1 MSDLIASELFATLNI
16 LVLKRMHLG
25 RFKLTGTPPNWLQQ
39 FCRRPVQPEMEV
51 LIPEE
56 DFPFLEN
63 FLIDAEEIW
72 ARNDNKKLKSGIWDQ
87 QDLFNQEYHFE
98 ATAISVNN
106 QKILL
111 IELLDEEYE
120 EKQNL
125 IQKARENKLDYQY
138 LLKEIQKKE
147 ILIHCIIHDI
157 AGHLSAINCCL
168 ALLDFENLTSKGKE
182 HLEIGRMQTL
192 KQEMLIREILD
203 AFSAEVN
210 SLESFT
216 VDAKQAPNVL
226 TCAQEVIQL
235 LTPTFALNKM
245 QLQLAS
251 NIDRTADWKVVGD
264 KSRLDRV
271 IANLVENAFRYSP
284 PESVVTVDLQQDGD
298 YILVRVDDEGS
309 GVPPEMVETLFEKF
323 SQAKSKSGRIGLGLY
338 FCRITLE
345 RWGGEI
351 HYSPR
356 SQGGSSFWFRL
367 PKPKAMVL

>member
-1 MSDLIASELFATLNI
+1 MSDLIASNLFATLNI
-16 LVLKRMHLG
+16 LVLEQIHPG
-25 RFKLTGTPPNWLQQ
+25 RFKLTGTPPEWLQQ
-39 FCRRPVQPEMEV
+39 FCRRPVHPEMEV
-51 LIPEE
+51 LIPQE

-63 FLIDAEEIW
+63 FLIDAEEVW
-72 ARNDNKKLKSGIWDQ
+72 VKNNNKKLKSGIWHQ

-98 ATAISVNN
+98 ATALSVTN

-125 IQKARENKLDYQY
+125 IQKARENTLDYQY
-138 LLKEIQKKE
+138 LLKENQKKE

-157 AGHLSAINCCL
+157 AGQLSAINCCL
-168 ALLDFENLTSKGKE
+168 ALLDFENLTSKGRE
-182 HLEIGRMQTL
+182 HLEIGRIQTV

-203 AFSAEVN
+203 AFSAEVD
-210 SLESFT
+210 SLDSFT
-216 VDAKQAPNVL
+216 VDAEQAPDVL
-226 TCAQEVIQL
+226 TCTQEVIQL
-235 LTPTFALNKM
+235 LTPTFALHKM
-245 QLQLAS
+245 QLRLAP
-251 NIDRTADWKVVGD
+251 NIDQTADWRVVGD

-284 PESVVTVDLQQDGD
+284 PESVVIIDLQQDGE

-309 GVPPEMVETLFEKF
+309 GVPPQMVETLFEKF
-323 SQAKSKSGRIGLGLY
+323 SQGKSKSGRIGLGLY

-356 SQGGSSFWFRL
+356 PQGGSSFWFRL
-367 PKPKAMVL
+367 QKPKV